1 MIMLDR
7 LFDSSTIPLLAKVA
21 AFTERRHE
29 VLTGNIANISTPDYR
44 TRDLPVAEFQS
55 ALAEAVSRSTP
66 EGARGQAG
74 WSFTAAT
81 AAATGAATGAEPAA
95 ELFPQTLFRAVEG
108 PPRTLTFQDGNNRS
122 IEQEVMEITKNS
134 IMQSVA
140 IELMNAQLN
149 RLQAVISE
157 RA

>member
-1 MIMLDR
+1 MFDR

-29 VLTGNIANISTPDYR
+29 VLTGNVANISTPDYR

-55 ALAEAVSRSTP
+55 ALAEAV
-66 EGARGQAG
+66 ARRTIENAPGQAS
-74 WSFTAAT
+74 WSYRALNQTAS
-81 AAATGAATGAEPAA
+81 GSDPMNDPAA
-95 ELFPQTLFRAVEG
+95 DVFPQTLFRAVPG

-134 IMQSVA
+134 MMQGVA

>member
-1 MIMLDR
+1 MIDK

-29 VLTGNIANISTPDYR
+29 ALAGNIANVSTPDYR
-44 TRDLPVAEFQS
+44 TRDLPVADFRA
-55 ALAEAVSRSTP
+55 ALQAAVDHSRAVDGS
-66 EGARGQAG
+66 GKSN
-74 WSFTAAT
+74 WSF
-81 AAATGAATGAEPAA
+81 AAAGTGATA
-95 ELFPQTLFRAVEG
+95 ELFPQTLFRAVEA
-108 PPRTLTFQDGNNRS
+108 PPKTLTFQDGNNRS
-122 IEQEVMEITKNS
+122 IEKEVMEMTKNS
-134 IMQSVA
+134 LMQSVA

>member
-1 MIMLDR
+1 MIMFDR
-7 LFDSSTIPLLAKVA
+7 LFDSSTIPLLAKMA

-29 VLTGNIANISTPDYR
+29 VLTGNVANISTPDYR
-44 TRDLPVAEFQS
+44 TRDLPVGEFQA
-55 ALAEAVSRSTP
+55 ALAEAVSRRKVA
-66 EGARGQAG
+66 GAPGQAG
-74 WSFTAAT
+74 WSFLPQAT
-81 AAATGAATGAEPAA
+81 EAGAQPTA
-95 ELFPQTLFRAVEG
+95 ELFPESLFRAVEG

-134 IMQSVA
+134 MMQGVA
-140 IELMNAQLN
+140 IELMNAQMS

>member
-7 LFDSSTIPLLAKVA
+7 LFDSSTIPLLAQVA

-44 TRDLPVAEFQS
+44 TRDLPVAEFQA
-55 ALAEAVSRSTP
+55 ALADAVARRTP
-66 EGARGQAG
+66 EGAPGQAG
-74 WSFTAAT
+74 WSFASTP
-81 AAATGAATGAEPAA
+81 GA
-95 ELFPQTLFRAVEG
+95 ELFPQTLSRAVQG
-108 PPRTLTFQDGNNRS
+108 PGRTLTFQDGNNRS

-134 IMQSVA
+134 LMQSVA

>member
-1 MIMLDR
+1 MFDR

-29 VLTGNIANISTPDYR
+29 VLTGNIANISTPDYK
-44 TRDLPVAEFQS
+44 TRDLPVAEFQA
-55 ALAEAVSRSTP
+55 ALAEAVSRRKP
-66 EGARGQAG
+66 EGAPEQAG
-74 WSFTAAT
+74 WSFSAPAGGIGDGG
-81 AAATGAATGAEPAA
+81 TGAAPAA
-95 ELFPQTLFRAVEG
+95 GLFPRSLFHAIEG

-134 IMQSVA
+134 MMQGVA

-149 RLQAVISE
+149 RLQTVISE

>member
-1 MIMLDR
+1 MFDR

-29 VLTGNIANISTPDYR
+29 VLTGNVANISTPDYR
-44 TRDLPVAEFQS
+44 TRDLPVAEFQA
-55 ALAEAVSRSTP
+55 ALAEAV
-66 EGARGQAG
+66 ARRKVENAPAQAS
-74 WSFTAAT
+74 WSYRAL
-81 AAATGAATGAEPAA
+81 EPAMTDA
-95 ELFPQTLFRAVEG
+95 GPVGELFPQTLFRAGQG

-134 IMQSVA
+134 MMQGVA

>member
-1 MIMLDR
+1 MIDR
-7 LFDSSTIPLLAKVA
+7 LFDTSTIPLLAKVA

-29 VLTGNIANISTPDYR
+29 ALAGNIANVSTPDYR
-44 TRDLPVAEFQS
+44 TRDLPLADFQA
-55 ALAEAVSRSTP
+55 ALAEAVHHNRPADASGKP
-66 EGARGQAG
+66 A
-74 WSFTAAT
+74 WSFTAAPAN
-81 AAATGAATGAEPAA
+81 AAAAEV
-95 ELFPQTLFRAVEG
+95 FPSTLFRAVEA

-122 IEQEVMEITKNS
+122 IEKEVMEMTRNS
-134 IMQSVA
+134 LMQSVA

>member
-1 MIMLDR
+1 MTMLDR

-29 VLTGNIANISTPDYR
+29 VLTGNMANVSTPDYK

-55 ALAEAVSRSTP
+55 ALAEAVSRRKS
-66 EGARGQAG
+66 ESSAGQTG
-74 WSFTAAT
+74 WSFTRAT
-81 AAATGAATGAEPAA
+81 TEATGSESSA
-95 ELFPQTLFRAVEG
+95 ELFPQSLFHAAQG
-108 PPRTLTFQDGNNRS
+108 PSRTLTFPDGNNRS

-134 IMQSVA
+134 MMQGVA

>member
-1 MIMLDR
+1 MIDK

-29 VLTGNIANISTPDYR
+29 ALAGNIANVSTPDYR
-44 TRDLPVAEFQS
+44 TRDLPVADFQT
-55 ALAEAVSRSTP
+55 ALAEAVNHNRPADGSGTP
-66 EGARGQAG
+66 A
-74 WSFTAAT
+74 WSFTAA
-81 AAATGAATGAEPAA
+81 AANASASEF
-95 ELFPQTLFRAVEG
+95 FPTSLFRAVEA
-108 PPRTLTFQDGNNRS
+108 PPKTLTFQDGNNRS
-122 IEQEVMEITKNS
+122 IEKEVMEMTKNS
-134 IMQSVA
+134 LMQSVA

>member
-1 MIMLDR
+1 ML
-7 LFDSSTIPLLAKVA
+7 PWPKPW
-21 AFTERRHE
+21 H
-29 VLTGNIANISTPDYR
+29 
-44 TRDLPVAEFQS
+44 
-55 ALAEAVSRSTP
+55 
-66 EGARGQAG
+66 
-74 WSFTAAT
+74 AAT
-81 AAATGAATGAEPAA
+81 ADERQASPSWSYTAAARKRRKPIQRPSS
-95 ELFPQTLFRAVEG
+95 FPRTLFRAVAG

-122 IEQEVMEITKNS
+122 IEQEVMEMTKNS

>member
-1 MIMLDR
+1 MIDR

-29 VLTGNIANISTPDYR
+29 ALAGNIANVSTPDYR
-44 TRDLPVAEFQS
+44 TRDLPVTEFQV
-55 ALAEAVSRSTP
+55 ALAEAVNHNRPVDGSGKS
-66 EGARGQAG
+66 A
-74 WSFTAAT
+74 WSFTAA
-81 AAATGAATGAEPAA
+81 ANSSAA
-95 ELFPQTLFRAVEG
+95 ELFPNSLFRAVEA
-108 PPRTLTFQDGNNRS
+108 PPKTLTFQDGNNRS
-122 IEQEVMEITKNS
+122 IEKEVMEMTKNS
-134 IMQSVA
+134 LMQSVA

>member
-44 TRDLPVAEFQS
+44 TRDLPVAEFQA
-55 ALAEAVSRSTP
+55 ALAEAVSRRNS
-66 EGARGQAG
+66 EGAPGQAG
-74 WSFTAAT
+74 WSYTAQATAAT
-81 AAATGAATGAEPAA
+81 GA
-95 ELFPQTLFRAVEG
+95 ELFPQTLFRAAPG
-108 PPRTLTFQDGNNRS
+108 PSRTLTFQDGNNRS

-140 IELMNAQLN
+140 VELMNAQLN

>member
-1 MIMLDR
+1 MLDR

-44 TRDLPVAEFQS
+44 TRDLPVAEFQA
-55 ALAEAVSRSTP
+55 ALAEAVSRRQS
-66 EGARGQAG
+66 EGAQGQAA
-74 WSFTAAT
+74 WSYS
-81 AAATGAATGAEPAA
+81 AAAAEAVGGVPAGGPAA
-95 ELFPQTLFRAVEG
+95 GLFPQTLFRAVEG
-108 PPRTLTFQDGNNRS
+108 APRTLTFQDGNNRS

-134 IMQSVA
+134 MMQGVA

>member
-1 MIMLDR
+1 MLDR

-44 TRDLPVAEFQS
+44 TRDLPVAEFQA
-55 ALAEAVSRSTP
+55 ALAEAVSRRQS
-66 EGARGQAG
+66 EGAQGQAA
-74 WSFTAAT
+74 WSYSAS
-81 AAATGAATGAEPAA
+81 AA
-95 ELFPQTLFRAVEG
+95 EALGGGPAGGLFPQTLFRAVEG
-108 PPRTLTFQDGNNRS
+108 APRTLTFQDGNNRS

-134 IMQSVA
+134 MMKGVA

>member
-1 MIMLDR
+1 MIDR

-29 VLTGNIANISTPDYR
+29 VLAGNIANVSTPDYR
-44 TRDLPVAEFQS
+44 TRDLPVADFHA
-55 ALAEAVSRSTP
+55 ALQAAVDHRRPVDGSGRSN
-66 EGARGQAG
+66 
-74 WSFTAAT
+74 WSFTAAAGPATT
-81 AAATGAATGAEPAA
+81 AEF
-95 ELFPQTLFRAVEG
+95 LPQSLFRAVEA
-108 PPRTLTFQDGNNRS
+108 PPKTLTFQDGNNRS
-122 IEQEVMEITKNS
+122 IEKEVMEMTKNS
-134 IMQSVA
+134 LMQTVA

>member
-1 MIMLDR
+1 MIMFDR

-29 VLTGNIANISTPDYR
+29 VLTGNIANISTPDYK
-44 TRDLPVAEFQS
+44 TRDLPVAEFQA
-55 ALAEAVSRSTP
+55 ALAEAVSHRKP
-66 EGARGQAG
+66 EGAPRQSG
-74 WSFTAAT
+74 WSFST
-81 AAATGAATGAEPAA
+81 PAA
-95 ELFPQTLFRAVEG
+95 QESGDQPAAGLFPDKLFHAIQN
-108 PPRTLTFQDGNNRS
+108 PNRTLTFQDGNNRG

-134 IMQSVA
+134 MMQGVA

-157 RA
+157 RP

>member
-1 MIMLDR
+1 MMDR

-21 AFTERRHE
+21 AFAERRHE
-29 VLTGNIANISTPDYR
+29 VLSGNVANISTPDYR
-44 TRDLPVAEFQS
+44 TRDLPVAEFKA
-55 ALAEAVSRSTP
+55 ALSEAV
-66 EGARGQAG
+66 ARRQTSGSAGPGG
-74 WSFTAAT
+74 WSFTAA
-81 AAATGAATGAEPAA
+81 ADKGPDQ
-95 ELFPQTLFRAVEG
+95 ELFPQTLMQAVESA
-108 PPRTLTFQDGNNRS
+108 PRSLTFQDGNNRS

-140 IELMNAQLN
+140 IELMDAQLN

>member
-1 MIMLDR
+1 MIMFDR

-29 VLTGNIANISTPDYR
+29 VLTGNVANISTPDYR

-55 ALAEAVSRSTP
+55 ALTEAVARHKVENAPSQASWSYRSP
-66 EGARGQAG
+66 DQ
-74 WSFTAAT
+74 AAT
-81 AAATGAATGAEPAA
+81 EPAS
-95 ELFPQTLFRAVEG
+95 ELFPQTLFRAVPG

-134 IMQSVA
+134 MMQGVA

>member
-7 LFDSSTIPLLAKVA
+7 LFDSSTIPLLAQVA
-21 AFTERRHE
+21 VFTERRHE

-44 TRDLPVAEFQS
+44 TRDLPVAEFQA
-55 ALAEAVSRSTP
+55 ALADAVARRTP
-66 EGARGQAG
+66 EGAAEGAPSQAG
-74 WSFTAAT
+74 WSFASTPCA
-81 AAATGAATGAEPAA
+81 GPAA
-95 ELFPQTLFRAVEG
+95 ELFPQTLYRAVQG
-108 PPRTLTFQDGNNRS
+108 APRTLTFQDGNNRS
-122 IEQEVMEITKNS
+122 VEQEVMEITKNS

>member
-1 MIMLDR
+1 MIDR

-29 VLTGNIANISTPDYR
+29 ALAGNIANVSTPDYR
-44 TRDLPVAEFQS
+44 TRDLPVADFHA
-55 ALAEAVSRSTP
+55 ALAEAVNHNRPPDTSGKP
-66 EGARGQAG
+66 A
-74 WSFTAAT
+74 WSFTAAST
-81 AAATGAATGAEPAA
+81 NAA
-95 ELFPQTLFRAVEG
+95 ETEFFPGTLFRAVEA

-122 IEQEVMEITKNS
+122 IEKEVMEMTRNS
-134 IMQSVA
+134 LMQSVA

>member
-1 MIMLDR
+1 MFDR
-7 LFDSSTIPLLAKVA
+7 LFDSSTMPLLAKVA

-29 VLTGNIANISTPDYR
+29 VLTGNIANISTPDYK
-44 TRDLPVAEFQS
+44 TRDLPVAEFQA
-55 ALAEAVSRSTP
+55 ALAEAVSRRRP
-66 EGARGQAG
+66 EGAPRQGG
-74 WSFTAAT
+74 WSFSA
-81 AAATGAATGAEPAA
+81 PAA
-95 ELFPQTLFRAVEG
+95 GETGDQPAADLFPDKLFHAIQN
-108 PPRTLTFQDGNNRS
+108 PNRTLTFQDGNNRS

-134 IMQSVA
+134 MMQGVA